1 MNSFVLSRISD
12 GEITNLE
19 ISVVFS
25 KKYVLNSQLFLG
37 IAPFTDKKPVLDEVF
52 VSVQSWNTFSGI
64 FSSS

>member
-37 IAPFTDKKPVLDEVF
+37 IAPFTDKKPVPDEVF